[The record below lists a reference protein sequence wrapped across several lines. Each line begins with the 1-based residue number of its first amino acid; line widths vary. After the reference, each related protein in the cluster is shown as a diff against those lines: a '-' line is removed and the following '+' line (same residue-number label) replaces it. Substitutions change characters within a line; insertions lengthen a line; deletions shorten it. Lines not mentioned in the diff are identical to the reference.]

1 MYKTSLDSASSD
13 TVAKDTTI
21 RKSVK
26 KNNVETLIYAEKDT
40 KNLKK
45 VESRKGMQI

>member
-1 MYKTSLDSASSD
+1 MYKTSLDSASSE

-21 RKSVK
+21 MKSVK

-40 KNLKK
+40 KKSEK
-45 VESRKGMQI
+45 S